1 MTRTRNLCCPVMP
14 HHTNIIN
21 GEERLISYA
30 SGTLSPVERKYAQL
44 DKEGAAVILG
54 IKKFHQYLYG
64 QKLNIFTDHKP
75 LLGLFKADKAVQ
87 PMASP
92 RIQRCALLLAGYDYD
107 PTYMAM
113 LMASVLCLWLTQ

>member
-14 HHTNIIN
+14 RHTNIIN
-21 GEERLISYA
+21 GEERPISYA
-30 SGTLSPVERKYAQL
+30 SRTLSPVERKYAQL

-64 QKLNIFTDHKP
+64 QKFKIFTDHKP
-75 LLGLFKADKAVQ
+75 LLGLFNADKAVQ

-92 RIQRCALLLAGYDYD
+92 RIQRWALLLAGYDYD

-113 LMASVLCLWLTQ
+113 LMA